1 MPAYVWTFAAFT
13 VPFVA
18 TPGAS
23 TVVVLRN
30 SIAGGIRSG
39 VATAVGVNL
48 SSVCYGL
55 LTAFGVS
62 AALQRWPSAW
72 TVLRIGGTAYLALLG
87 LRSLARAWTHRQ
99 RDLRLDDASVNEAPL
114 AQSAGEGFTTNMLN
128 PSIAIFYLFV
138 LPQFI
143 PRDAPFVR
151 VALILTSLHVALAL
165 TWHLTWAG
173 AGGTL
178 AQTLGRSGPRRALE
192 AVSGAALLALAVKL
206 AL

>member
-1 MPAYVWTFAAFT
+1 VPAYVWTFAAFT

-30 SIAGGIRSG
+30 SIAGGVRSG

-72 TVLRIGGTAYLALLG
+72 TVLRIGGTAYLAFLG
-87 LRSLARAWTHRQ
+87 LRSLARAWTDRQ
-99 RDLRLDDASVNEAPL
+99 VAARAEAPRASASL
-114 AQSAGEGFTTNMLN
+114 TRSAGEGFTTNMLN
-128 PSIAIFYLFV
+128 PSIATYYLFV

-143 PRDAPFVR
+143 PRGMAFAR
-151 VALILTSLHVALAL
+151 VAMILTAIHVGLAL

-178 AQTLGRSGPRRALE
+178 AETLGRTGPRRALQ
-192 AVSGAALLALAVKL
+192 ALSGAALLVLALKL
-206 AL
+206 AI